1 MKTKLK
7 NRIVSALLALSML
20 ASFLPA
26 GLVAPVY
33 AALSTVTTGHS
44 VKVNEDGTFTVT
56 FKVPG
61 MEGAS
66 LGNYAFALVPDVTS
80 RGEAAGI
87 PSNEIGG
94 GFHPQLGSAHAF
106 NSALVSAGAPSSA
119 YYFSQTNAVE
129 SLRYDSSGN
138 VTFTGTMPKSLAE
151 TIQGLIGYTKGDGT
165 QVSAADSSIPMVAL
179 LWGQGGPTFAGYT
192 GTRSEER
199 PCRERV

>member
-33 AALSTVTTGHS
+33 AASSTVTTGHS

-94 GFHPQLGSAHAF
+94 GFHL
-106 NSALVSAGAPSSA
+106 
-119 YYFSQTNAVE
+119 
-129 SLRYDSSGN
+129 SL
-138 VTFTGTMPKSLAE
+138 
-151 TIQGLIGYTKGDGT
+151 IHI
-165 QVSAADSSIPMVAL
+165 
-179 LWGQGGPTFAGYT
+179 
-192 GTRSEER
+192 
-199 PCRERV
+199 